1 MDKVIFIASLHRP
14 FSQQLKTTKWVCNYI
29 ASNKNKIA
37 SSFLNLGFYYYLIN
51 LLYKEY
57 QIATPEEFNGLPGD
71 AAILNIHQYLKS
83 KSKKQF
89 IAEIPEIIK
98 CRTTPLEKQIY
109 STYKAASYYVN
120 LAKDKFGLIDDK
132 NNLTED
138 GCYLIELR
146 SNFYRLSTLE
156 KDFFF
161 KKILQADFHLFIT
174 HCLFAKLEKR
184 YNLKRTI
191 EDQTEFI
198 NKFLSIRHFNF
209 TSASLENYNIVR
221 GYWAD
226 TLGVL
231 DASCNIKKKYL
242 NIITENKE
250 FSKLFI
256 ELTRLFSVFE
266 KDNFK
271 IKKKY
276 LENRNKFLKGY
287 KACLKTNINDLGFI
301 NLHDI
306 KGTMHISA
314 ENFQLFLNDFYE
326 SEKNNLNIFF
336 GNTVNSIDR
345 RERFFIRNRPIIKIK
360 IK

>member
-14 FSQQLKTTKWVCNYI
+14 FNQQLKTTKWVCYYI

-57 QIATPEEFNGLPGD
+57 HIATPEEFNGLPGD
-71 AAILNIHQYLKS
+71 AAILNIHQYLKT

-89 IAEIPEIIK
+89 IAEIPDIIK
-98 CRTTPLEKQIY
+98 SRTTPLEKQIY

-138 GCYLIELR
+138 GRYLIELR

-174 HCLFAKLEKR
+174 HCFFAKLEKR
-184 YNLKRTI
+184 YNLKRTL
-191 EDQTEFI
+191 EEQTEFI

-221 GYWAD
+221 GYWTD

-231 DASCNIKKKYL
+231 DSACNIKKKYL
-242 NIITENKE
+242 NIISENEE
-250 FSKLFI
+250 FNKLFI

-276 LENRNKFLKGY
+276 LENRDKFLKSY
-287 KACLKTNINDLGFI
+287 KVCLKASISDLGFI
-301 NLHDI
+301 NLYDI
-306 KGTMHISA
+306 KGNMHISA
-314 ENFQLFLNDFYE
+314 GNFQLFLNDFYE
-326 SEKNNLNIFF
+326 LEKNNLSIFF
-336 GNTVNSIDR
+336 SNTVNSIDR
-345 RERFFIRNRPIIKIK
+345 RERFLIRNRPVIKIK